1 MISVLGSGILA
12 DRLSKRDKSAGSKIG
27 MVQGLLGIPLMAGCL
42 LFPAK
47 VFYFSMFF
55 LFLKFLFAEG
65 YMAPT
70 ITMM

>member
-27 MVQGLLGIPLMAGCL
+27 ILQGLLGIPLMAGCL

-47 VFYFSMFF
+47 GFYFSMFF
-55 LFLKFLFAEG
+55 LFLKFLLAEG